1 MRFEWDADKAAAN
14 LAKHGVSFEA
24 AKEVFFDPF
33 AIETYDA
40 DHSDE
45 EDRFIR
51 IGLSSSGV
59 LFVVFTERV
68 GEVMRIMSARA
79 ADWKEQV
86 AYEQQRGS

>member
-1 MRFEWDADKAAAN
+1 MRFEGDADKAAAN

-40 DHSDE
+40 DHSNE

-51 IGLSSSGV
+51 IGLSRSGV
-59 LFVVFTERV
+59 LLVAFTERM
-68 GEVMRIMSARA
+68 GEVMRIISARA
-79 ADWKEQV
+79 ADWKERE